1 MAEAKISQL
10 AKLLSAV
17 MECEDVPVEIHN
29 AIADWSCPST
39 YRVTNSPELFQMI
52 LDDTKAHPEDYE
64 DIPKV
69 GHPVRPGEG
78 PKLVLAEKETPQ
90 SQPAATGLTLGQH
103 LSAVL
108 NSPDLPSGLYTK
120 IWDCLGDIPTRDLM
134 DTPDFLDKLLK
145 VGREREQETAS
156 A

>member
-17 MECEDVPVEIHN
+17 MEYEDLPVEIHN
-29 AIADWSCPST
+29 AIADWSCPGG
-39 YRVTNSPELFQMI
+39 RVTNSPELFELI
-52 LDDTKAHPEDYE
+52 LEDRKKHPEDYG
-64 DIPKV
+64 DIPKIS
-69 GHPVRPGEG
+69 HPVYPGEG

-145 VGREREQETAS
+145 VGREREQETAR